1 MCPLR
6 QFKKVPEEI
15 IKKIEKKNISWD
27 RFYDLDAP
35 EIGKQRVDIP
45 TGGYNPLCAFSR

>member
-6 QFKKVPEEI
+6 QFKKIPEETI
-15 IKKIEKKNISWD
+15 RKIEKKNISWD

-35 EIGKQRVDIP
+35 EIGKKTINKY
-45 TGGYNPLCAFSR
+45 TGFYI